1 MIQFIWFNWRKKKL
15 YGKKKHCFQCG
26 LGFYFTEFEIFQDW
40 SFLHLQGMVRRQGYF
55 LTSLII
61 ILSQIFE
68 PTYSRDN
75 VSFQCNLLE
84 SQKQVFLKLNICNLF
99 IYWRKMA
106 HVKLSNY
113 LTWQSNI

>member
-1 MIQFIWFNWRKKKL
+1 
-15 YGKKKHCFQCG
+15 
-26 LGFYFTEFEIFQDW
+26 
-40 SFLHLQGMVRRQGYF
+40 MVRRQGYF

-84 SQKQVFLKLNICNLF
+84 SQKQVFLKLNICNF
-99 IYWRKMA
+99 IYSRKMA

-113 LTWQSNI
+113 LT

>member
-1 MIQFIWFNWRKKKL
+1 
-15 YGKKKHCFQCG
+15 
-26 LGFYFTEFEIFQDW
+26 
-40 SFLHLQGMVRRQGYF
+40 MVRRQGYF

-99 IYWRKMA
+99 IY
-106 HVKLSNY
+106 
-113 LTWQSNI
+113 